1 MTDSSDPEAKP
12 LSPQKATWSETFYGI
27 ATWPWNTAWSVYDY
41 VTSSGTDSEPEVEED
56 EDDPVAVSP
65 AQALLTALTSPR
77 PANLTAPES
86 AAQKD
91 KDAVNRAYDE
101 LLDYLRGDA
110 PDLEEANVRR
120 GALEVLVAKVITD
133 TALARRKALFA
144 KVGAVQAP
152 LDCTADEQR
161 ALAKTRA
168 TLLGKIKSAKTL
180 DALDDL
186 ESRFDT
192 DLQSYKDAVTEIG
205 ALVAARNQVLGELAA
220 FKTTRTGLAKEV
232 DRGFYQF
239 LISVENDV
247 AAAIPGVTKASDFPA
262 QSTKLSDAL
271 AKVGDARAYAADY
284 DEWSR
289 DTSVYAASITDQN
302 DAKEVKEHRDGLA
315 DAAAKKAA
323 AGNFAGARTELAKF
337 DSHAK
342 VNGATYGDAV
352 AFAKALQAIQDHP
365 AIKKMNSLNLPGS
378 GTVNGDFSQAR
389 KKGAVN
395 LNYSDA
401 VTDLN
406 GLKPALD
413 RIDAICDLWVIFKPV
428 ADADPHGAVGTK
440 FNAASGMCRSRDW
453 QDALDE
459 LNGIDPND
467 RKSAGLKARLKKLKK
482 EAQPLLVSGN
492 ATAHAHVKT
501 FLDDADN
508 KIGTGDLDDAGT
520 ALDSARG
527 ALDDILP
534 WADLKTQAALAKA
547 QADASDTFKL
557 LDTANSLAAGHEYKK
572 AATALRAAIASYAEL
587 GTYTQVRAQLELA
600 KAAFAA
606 DTDEFG
612 LADTALGLAETEALA
627 ANVAGAI
634 TTLRTAIVALGDAA
648 VEAGIWLKRL
658 GPVEKRHT
666 KVKAGLSLPKV
677 IKLLD
682 DSLQAA
688 KTAAET
694 DRDYAKATAAL
705 TTHEALLKDAAEYA
719 ALRPRVANVKA
730 ALDRAVNQLSGIAD
744 IETKLY
750 GHTDD
755 SLMTAEISAA
765 DDKATDGKMREARD
779 DYRSML
785 TTWQGYLT
793 LAATEFEKADSVGSN
808 AGHSIGRHG
817 PQIDEE
823 DLLARLTTGIAADG
837 KKSTTQK
844 SSKFA
849 SIEAWMEG
857 RELSAAYAET
867 QTHPDGSF
875 VDLGAPSIPAD
886 ENATIDIRHEVEH
899 SGPIDE
905 AFVGIKPA
913 MALGGK
919 NKIVEGDTYETYEK
933 LTGITKSQA
942 LWLFEIDWSGIT
954 AGKPSKSR
962 DQTPKEYITR
972 YKAENG
978 GTAPA
983 DIPGKWV
990 MMQLFPIVDNWD
1002 QELQE
1007 YV

>member
-1 MTDSSDPEAKP
+1 MTDSSDPDAKP
-12 LSPQKATWSETFYGI
+12 LAPQKATWSETFYGI
-27 ATWPWNTAWSVYDY
+27 AAWPWNTAWSVYDY
-41 VTSSGTDSEPEVEED
+41 VTSSGTDAEAEED
-56 EDDPVAVSP
+56 EPVVVSP
-65 AQALLTALTSPR
+65 AQALLATLTSPR
-77 PANLTAPES
+77 PANLTAPDS
-86 AAQKD
+86 AVQKD
-91 KDAVNRAYDE
+91 KDAINRAYDE
-101 LLDYLRGDA
+101 LLDLLRGDA
-110 PDLEEANVRR
+110 PDLEEANTRR
-120 GALEVLVAKVITD
+120 GTLEVLVAKVITD

-161 ALAKTRA
+161 ASAKTRA
-168 TLLGKIKSAKTL
+168 TLLGKIKSSKTL

-192 DLQSYKDAVTEIG
+192 DLQAYKDAVADITQ
-205 ALVAARNQVLGELAA
+205 LVAARNQVLGELAA
-220 FKTTRTGLAKEV
+220 FKTARAGLARDV

-239 LISVENDV
+239 LIGVEKDV
-247 AAAIPGVTKASDFPA
+247 ATAIPGITKASDFPA

-271 AKVGDARAYAADY
+271 AKVVDARAYAAHY

-289 DTSVYAASITDQN
+289 DTSVYAASITDVS

-323 AGNFAGARTELAKF
+323 AGDFAGARAELAKF
-337 DSHAK
+337 AGHAK

-352 AFAKALQAIQDHP
+352 AFAKVLQEVQDHP
-365 AIKKMNSLNLPGS
+365 AIKKMNSLNLPGA
-378 GTVNGDFSQAR
+378 GPLNGDFSQAR
-389 KKGAVN
+389 KKGATD

-406 GLKPALD
+406 ALKPALD
-413 RIDAICDLWVIFKPV
+413 LIDEICDLWVLFKPV
-428 ADADPHGAVGTK
+428 ADADPSGAVGTK
-440 FNAASGMCRSRDW
+440 FTTAKSKCQSRDW

-459 LNGIDPND
+459 LNGIDADD
-467 RKSAGLKARLKKLKK
+467 RKSAGLKARLKKLTK
-482 EAQPLLVSGN
+482 EAEPLVVGN
-492 ATAHAHVKT
+492 GAAHSHVKA

-508 KIGTGDLDDAGT
+508 KIGSDDPDGAGT
-520 ALDSARG
+520 ALESARG

-534 WADLKTQAALAKA
+534 WAELRTQAGLAKA
-547 QADASDTFKL
+547 QADPSDTFKL
-557 LDTANSLAAGHEYKK
+557 LDSANSLAAGHDYKK

-606 DTDEFG
+606 DSDEFG
-612 LADTALGLAETEALA
+612 LAETALVQAGTEALA

-634 TTLRTAIVALGDAA
+634 KTMRSAIIGLGDAA

-666 KVKAGLSLPKV
+666 KVKTGLSLPKV

-682 DSLQAA
+682 DSLLAA

-694 DRDYAKATAAL
+694 DRDYGAATAAL

-719 ALRPRVANVKA
+719 ALRPRVANVKK
-730 ALDRAVNQLSGIAD
+730 ALDRAVKQLSAD
-744 IETKLY
+744 PDIKTKLY

-779 DYRSML
+779 EYRSML
-785 TTWQGYLT
+785 TKWQGYLT
-793 LAATEFEKADSVGSN
+793 LAASEFEKADAVGSN

-817 PQIDEE
+817 PQIDEVG
-823 DLLARLTTGIAADG
+823 LLARLTTGIAADR
-837 KKSTTQK
+837 KTSTTQK

-857 RELSAAYAET
+857 REMSAAYAET
-867 QTHPDGSF
+867 QAHPDGSL
-875 VDLGAPSIPAD
+875 VDLAAPSIPAD
-886 ENATIDIRHEVEH
+886 ENAIIDIRHEVEH

-913 MALGGK
+913 LALGDK

-942 LWLFEIDWSGIT
+942 LWLFEINWSGIG
-954 AGKPSKSR
+954 AGKPAKSR

-1002 QELQE
+1002 QELQD